1 MRKGALI
8 SAFGFVLILTAELF
22 ADGTYSISKDKEG
35 LYMQTDKNGS
45 WYIAEEDVRYFRV
58 GEKGRYHTGADAN
71 GEYIKVGENR
81 KFYVDLSERQKIER
95 DIEEFNNEQE
105 RLAASNETKV
115 VIKDNQVLVPVVL
128 CYGQNETEA
137 LLLMDTGASG
147 TVLHKNIA
155 ENLNIKGKIKG
166 EIVVAGGGKVQST
179 VDKLKFIR
187 IGPITKKD
195 QYVHIID
202 YQGPP
207 VEHQG
212 LLGMAFLRG
221 LEYRIDFKKQ
231 VIEWIL

>member
-58 GEKGRYHTGADAN
+58 GEKGRYHTGVDAN
-71 GEYIKVGENR
+71 GAYLKVGKNR
-81 KFYVDLSERQKIER
+81 KFYVDLGEREKIER

-231 VIEWIL
+231 VIEWKL